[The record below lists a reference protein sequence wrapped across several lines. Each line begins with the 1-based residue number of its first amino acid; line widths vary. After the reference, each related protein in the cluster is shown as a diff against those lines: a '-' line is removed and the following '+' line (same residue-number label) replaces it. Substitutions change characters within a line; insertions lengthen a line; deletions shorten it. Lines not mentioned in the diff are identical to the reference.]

1 MSAFEKIMNSW
12 EEVLNSDAELA
23 ERNRS
28 TYSTI
33 EGRTAIQLEV
43 DKQPPYSVQVLD
55 GKFKIKQGAGE
66 QPLLTWKVP
75 PDVFK
80 DVMLGKH
87 RLIFSLLDPKGT
99 LSFGTANFSHWNGA
113 TIIEMLLLAQE
124 LSTKNQEIA
133 SLVKKLEC

>member
-1 MSAFEKIMNSW
+1 MSTIEQIMNSW
-12 EEVLNSDAELA
+12 EKVLNSDAELA

-66 QPLLTWKVP
+66 QPLRTWKVP

-80 DVMLGKH
+80 DAMLGNH

-99 LSFGTANFSHWNGA
+99 LSFDSPNFSHWNGA
-113 TIIEMLLLAQE
+113 TIIDMLLLAQE
-124 LSTKNQEIA
+124 MTMTSPKF
-133 SLVKKLEC
+133 SKLVNELEC